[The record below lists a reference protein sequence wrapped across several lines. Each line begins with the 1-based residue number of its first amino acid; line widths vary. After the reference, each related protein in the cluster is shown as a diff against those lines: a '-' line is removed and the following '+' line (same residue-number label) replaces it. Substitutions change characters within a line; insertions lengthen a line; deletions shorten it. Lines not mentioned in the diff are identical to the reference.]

1 MAVFCSTAGT
11 EDSTAFRRWR
21 ERGIKIVETGQ
32 PDRLFFAEWSPP
44 PNVDP
49 SDRRYWHMA
58 NPALGCG
65 FLTMQDIEDE
75 WRSPDRDA
83 FIRSSLN
90 MWTAAQ
96 LSWIPHGIWE
106 TLLTTD
112 PMPDGG
118 FLAVDSDLAENGY
131 SAVRAVTRPDGIIQV
146 RHEFTVD
153 RLAELWPAIDA
164 ISPTTRPTI
173 ALTPGLAQVA
183 PPQLAEK
190 AVTVGRVEM
199 QRFTQLVRNTI
210 LERQLAHAGQVMFS
224 EHVARAVPVTAS
236 GALTLSSSRSPG
248 PIELAR
254 CMVWAVGLALKP
266 VRTGKPEFG
275 RASR

>member
-1 MAVFCSTAGT
+1 MRGHA
-11 EDSTAFRRWR
+11 AF
-21 ERGIKIVETGQ
+21 
-32 PDRLFFAEWSPP
+32 
-44 PNVDP
+44 P
-49 SDRRYWHMA
+49 S
-58 NPALGCG
+58 
-65 FLTMQDIEDE
+65 
-75 WRSPDRDA
+75 
-83 FIRSSLN
+83 IRSSLN

-106 TLLTTD
+106 TLLVTE

-131 SAVRAVTRPDGIIQV
+131 SAVRAVTRPDGLIQV

-153 RLAELWPAIDA
+153 RLTELWPAIDA
-164 ISPTTRPTI
+164 VSPTTRPTI

-210 LERQLAHAGQVMFS
+210 LERQLIHGGQVMFS

-275 RASR
+275 RARS